1 MDAPS
6 DCVHFA
12 SQYPTSPSMCSPWA
26 TLADLPRS
34 KDTPS
39 NGEPWHLP
47 CPRHAAR
54 KSTDSPPGPV
64 RACTGPSTCGPT
76 AWGRRWVVHGW
87 PFAGVHWEPCT
98 WSCEGGRGRSSFSC
112 VVCSVCFR
120 CRRRCRRR
128 VVVVTQDPTHG
139 PKNSSSATDN
149 LTHCSGWSYSADKL
163 LGQGKETC
171 KRGWT
176 GVEQG
181 RREGLAL
188 CHYSCKMV
196 ALPS

>member
-1 MDAPS
+1 MHSLCQPIAVRKSRTAVCRIRGLEWVDAPS

-128 VVVVTQDPTHG
+128 RRHARPHTRSQ
-139 PKNSSSATDN
+139 
-149 LTHCSGWSYSADKL
+149 KL
-163 LGQGKETC
+163 L
-171 KRGWT
+171 
-176 GVEQG
+176 
-181 RREGLAL
+181 
-188 CHYSCKMV
+188 
-196 ALPS
+196 